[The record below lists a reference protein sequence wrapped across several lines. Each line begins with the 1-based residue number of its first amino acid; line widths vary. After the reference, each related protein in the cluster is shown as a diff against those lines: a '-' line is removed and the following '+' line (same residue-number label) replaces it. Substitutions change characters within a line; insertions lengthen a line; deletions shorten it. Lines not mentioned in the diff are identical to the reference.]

1 MLQSV
6 SGCLLTTAQY
16 TYHNNPIYPSDHIAY
31 HYTIYYYQF
40 IILYDLLKQ
49 HLSPFTNCHQ
59 KETITL
65 LYYSITSYPLRSS
78 PDRVHTKTHLL
89 KAYPSFTPIHR
100 ASWQAKSK
108 FLPLRNSTDYTDI
121 FASTHNWHA
130 GLHSRSNKPTSD
142 HTITISLISKRLV
155 QWSSPS
161 RR

>member
-16 TYHNNPIYPSDHIAY
+16 TSHNNPIYTSDHIVY
-31 HYTIYYYQF
+31 HYPIYSYQF
-40 IILYDLLKQ
+40 IIWCDLLKQ
-49 HLSPFTNCHQ
+49 YLSPFTNCHQ

-65 LYYSITSYPLRSS
+65 LYYPITSHPLRSS
-78 PDRVHTKTHLL
+78 PDRFHTKLHLL
-89 KAYPSFTPIHR
+89 KEYPSFTPVHP
-100 ASWQAKSK
+100 ASWPAKSK

-121 FASTHNWHA
+121 FASTHDWHA

-142 HTITISLISKRLV
+142 HTITISLISTILV
-155 QWSSPS
+155 QSSSPS